1 MALQLGIQLA
11 SSQTNNYLTD
21 AKYIRGGY
29 LAVEDISAIDPRWYD
44 KGEGGVIV
52 KGTLCYD
59 IKTQTFFNYD
69 GSNWQELK
77 FATDGDE
84 TTITLNTD
92 EKLTLKDFGKAYYKY
107 VAKTPESP
115 AHYEKVEGFK
125 AGLQPQIALEDNK
138 LVLAWYEPNPTT
150 VEGLQS
156 QISALSSS
164 VQDIS
169 NKVGNEQSGLV
180 HDVNEVSSGLSTH
193 VNNSDIHITAA
204 ERVAWNAKQEQ
215 IAAGE
220 FIKLAEDKKT
230 ISVDFTGLVLD
241 GGTANDWA
249 DETESV

>member
-69 GSNWQELK
+69 GENWQELK

-84 TTITLNTD
+84 TTITLNTN
-92 EKLTLKDFGKAYYKY
+92 EKLTLKDFGKAYYQY

-115 AHYEKVEGFK
+115 AQYKKVKGFK
-125 AGLQPQIALEDNK
+125 AGLQPQIALEEGK

-150 VEGLQS
+150 VEGLQA
-156 QISALSSS
+156 QISSLSSS

-169 NKVGNEQSGLV
+169 NKVGNENSGLV
-180 HDVNEVSSGLSTH
+180 HDVSEVSSGLSTH
-193 VNNSDIHITAA
+193 VSNSDIHVTAD
-204 ERVAWNAKQEQ
+204 EKVAWNAKQEQ

-241 GGTANDWA
+241 GGDADDWA
-249 DETESV
+249 DNTESV